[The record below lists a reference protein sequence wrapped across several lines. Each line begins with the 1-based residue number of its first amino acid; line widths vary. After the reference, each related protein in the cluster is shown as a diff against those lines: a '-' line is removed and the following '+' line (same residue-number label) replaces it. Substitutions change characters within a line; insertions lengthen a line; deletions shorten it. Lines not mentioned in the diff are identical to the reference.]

1 MTTAEKLNKIEE
13 RIKSPD
19 FIKVRGLGNEVPFYI
34 FDYNPQDEFQV
45 REHIRVLKQKINSSD
60 VEIKIKEID
69 LFEVLINCLKEKG
82 YLEKS
87 IELEKR
93 YGSEKFIDTIKNSLG
108 LKTENNIFVKK
119 VVEQVEPNDVIFIT
133 GVGKIYPIMR
143 SHKLLNNLF
152 PYITQNPLILFF
164 PGSYSGYGLDL
175 FDEIKGHSNYYKALI
190 WQKLNFLDMVK
201 MFKN

>member
-45 REHIRVLKQKINSSD
+45 REHIRVLKQKINNSND
-60 VEIKIKEID
+60 EIKIKEID
-69 LFEVLINCLKEKG
+69 LFDVLINCLKEKG

-108 LKTENNIFVKK
+108 LKTENNMFVKK
-119 VVEQVEPNDVIFIT
+119 IVEQVEPNDVIFIT

-175 FDEIKGHSNYYKALI
+175 FDEIKGDNYYRAF
-190 WQKLNFLDMVK
+190 KLL
-201 MFKN
+201 

>member
-1 MTTAEKLNKIEE
+1 MITAEKLNKIEE

-19 FIKVRGLGNEVPFYI
+19 FIKTRGLGNEVPFYI

-45 REHIRVLKQKINSSD
+45 REHVKLLKNKINNETGD
-60 VEIKIKEID
+60 IKIKEID
-69 LFEVLINCLKEKG
+69 LFDVLVNCLKDKG

-108 LKTENNIFVKK
+108 LKTENNVFVRKI
-119 VVEQVEPNDVIFIT
+119 VEQVELNDVIFIT

-152 PYITQNPLILFF
+152 PHITQNPLVLFF

-175 FDEIKGHSNYYKALI
+175 FDEIKGDNYYRAF
-190 WQKLNFLDMVK
+190 KLL
-201 MFKN
+201 

>member
-19 FIKVRGLGNEVPFYI
+19 FINIRGLGNEIPFYI
-34 FDYNPQDEFQV
+34 FDYDPQDEFLV
-45 REHIRVLKQKINSSD
+45 REHVKSLKEKINSSND
-60 VEIKIKEID
+60 GIKIKEID
-69 LFEVLINCLKEKG
+69 LFDILINCLRDKG

-87 IELEKR
+87 LDLEKR

-108 LKTENNIFVKK
+108 LKTENNIFIRKI
-119 VVEQVEPNDVIFIT
+119 VEQVEPNDVIFIT
-133 GVGKIYPIMR
+133 GVGKIYPILR

-152 PYITQNPLILFF
+152 PHITQNSLVLFF

-175 FDEIKGHSNYYKALI
+175 FNEIKGDNYYRAF
-190 WQKLNFLDMVK
+190 KLL
-201 MFKN
+201 

>member
-1 MTTAEKLNKIEE
+1 MITAEKLNKIEE

-19 FIKVRGLGNEVPFYI
+19 LIKTRGLGNEVPFYI

-45 REHIRVLKQKINSSD
+45 REHVKLLKNKINNETGD
-60 VEIKIKEID
+60 IKIKEID
-69 LFEVLINCLKEKG
+69 LFDVLVNCLKDKG
-82 YLEKS
+82 YLGKS

-108 LKTENNIFVKK
+108 LKTENNVFVRKI
-119 VVEQVEPNDVIFIT
+119 VEQVEPNDVIFIT

-152 PYITQNPLILFF
+152 PHITQNPLVLFF

-175 FDEIKGHSNYYKALI
+175 FDEIKGDNYYRAF
-190 WQKLNFLDMVK
+190 KLL
-201 MFKN
+201 